1 MSKTFQGRAI
11 LSGAI
16 KGQAIVTHTGFNTLA
31 SFVKT
36 LFTRPKKAVCSDRN
50 NKELYGKVLA
60 GKILCLPNTIG
71 STGGGLVLQTLI
83 RRGIAPRAL
92 LFSEHIDTL
101 AASGVILADVWLDKR
116 VITVDG
122 LGREFLEYV
131 KDDHVIE
138 VQEDGTVTVSE
149 QIGKGNEK

>member
-1 MSKTFQGRAI
+1 MGKTFQGRAI
-11 LSGAI
+11 LSGSAR
-16 KGQAIVTHTGFNTLA
+16 GEALVTHTGFNTLA
-31 SFVKT
+31 SFLKS

-50 NKELYGKVLA
+50 NKELYGKVLT

-71 STGGGLVLQTLI
+71 STAGGLALQTLI

-101 AASGVILADVWLDKR
+101 AASGVILADVWLEKR

-122 LGREFLEYV
+122 LGAEFLEYV
-131 KDDHVIE
+131 KDGQSIE
-138 VQEDGTVTVSE
+138 VREDGAVLV
-149 QIGKGNEK
+149 G